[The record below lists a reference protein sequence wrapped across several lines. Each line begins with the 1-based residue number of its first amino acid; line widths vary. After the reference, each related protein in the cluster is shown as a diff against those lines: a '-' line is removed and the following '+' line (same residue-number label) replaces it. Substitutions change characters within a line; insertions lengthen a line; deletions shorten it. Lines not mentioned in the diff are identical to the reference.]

1 MPLIDTLALKT
12 GLLDG
17 GMPEPQATAIVAAL
31 ADADTGQLAT
41 KADME
46 ALRADMRAEISGT
59 RMEVEALR
67 GDIKTLRWVGGVLLT
82 LQVLVLGLLWRLL
95 FVGATVQGAGG
106 G

>member
-1 MPLIDTLALKT
+1 MPLIDTLALKI

-17 GMPEPQATAIVAAL
+17 GMPEPQATVIVAAL

-46 ALRADMRAEISGT
+46 AMRADMRTEVSGT

-67 GDIKTLRWVGGVLLT
+67 GDIKTLRWMDEVLLT
-82 LQVLVLGLLWRLL
+82 LQASVLGLPWLPL
-95 FVGATVQGAGG
+95 FAG
-106 G
+106 